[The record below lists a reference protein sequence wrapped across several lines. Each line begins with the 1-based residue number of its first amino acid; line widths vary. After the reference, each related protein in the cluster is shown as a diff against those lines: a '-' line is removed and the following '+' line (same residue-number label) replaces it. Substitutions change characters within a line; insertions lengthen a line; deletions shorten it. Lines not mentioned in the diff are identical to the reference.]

1 MSQRERD
8 TNSFLFFIVWVNWP
22 FKISENK
29 REKTWANFSDFSD
42 LPAGLCCRLALSWV
56 LLADGGNY
64 IKLDGCFRI
73 NQSIQWEHRKGRWR
87 LWAHRANTACSAS
100 TPFTGMER
108 VRRWSYWWRTWLALH
123 YQFWTPTCW
132 VSCSRVSAGRTA
144 MVSQLQELIGS
155 LWLPAPANRI
165 SLIKIY
171 YMARVCGLISEHII
185 PKQWQ
190 LSCYWGVK
198 GTNHRLVGERQD
210 RSPKY
215 EAKITDRTLSKRWSL
230 LF

>member
-123 YQFWTPTCW
+123 YQLFIISFGHLPAGSHALVSLLEGRRWCHSFKSWLVHSGCQLLPT
-132 VSCSRVSAGRTA
+132 GF
-144 MVSQLQELIGS
+144 
-155 LWLPAPANRI
+155 LWLRYTTWPEFVDSSVNI
-165 SLIKIY
+165 
-171 YMARVCGLISEHII
+171 
-185 PKQWQ
+185 
-190 LSCYWGVK
+190 
-198 GTNHRLVGERQD
+198 
-210 RSPKY
+210 
-215 EAKITDRTLSKRWSL
+215 
-230 LF
+230 